1 MIKFYF
7 NFILLNL
14 KHMWFILF
22 IKKETVQKH
31 IKNNYI
37 LRLAILFAET
47 FEQFTL
53 CIIKQCKEYESTCL

>member
-1 MIKFYF
+1 
-7 NFILLNL
+7 
-14 KHMWFILF
+14 MWFILF